1 MAAVADD
8 EGPLVREFARSVLPL
23 LDGTRSFER
32 RSSAGAAQVFDPGD
46 LDAAPGLPDGDQGIV
61 IEGPRPAS
69 SSTGTRRNERAS
81 RIAEINF
88 KEHREALRTPLPRPT
103 AGRIAQLAAQR
114 NSVRAFASAAI
125 TSDQLSAL
133 LHAAYGVV
141 EVAPLG
147 TGGGFLRRSVPSA
160 GGLYPL
166 ELYPMVRRVEGVT
179 EGIHHFDAR
188 GDALELVR
196 PGDWRA
202 AAAEVFYTWPFVVEA
217 NGTGLLRGDLRTLPE
232 GWTAGLSLHSAR
244 GGSRCPEPLSRS
256 RGVGAGNAL
265 HGRLSRRG
273 THPFAWPRR
282 TP

>member
-1 MAAVADD
+1 MIPIDD
-8 EGPLVREFARSVLPL
+8 PTALSRLFHLNSEPWL
-23 LDGTRSFER
+23 
-32 RSSAGAAQVFDPGD
+32 
-46 LDAAPGLPDGDQGIV
+46 
-61 IEGPRPAS
+61 
-69 SSTGTRRNERAS
+69 NETAYRGS
-81 RIAEINF
+81 PYLHEF

-103 AGRIAQLAAQR
+103 PGRIAQLAAQR
-114 NSVRAFASAAI
+114 NSVRAFAWAEI

-196 PGDWRA
+196 PGDWSA

-217 NGTGLLRGDLRTLPE
+217 NVLVCFAAIFERCQKKVR
-232 GWTAGLSLHSAR
+232 TAGLSLHFAR
-244 GGSRCPEPLSRS
+244 GGSRGPEPLSRS

-273 THPFAWPRR
+273 TQPSAWPRR